1 MGLGLLG
8 DSGGVDPEV
17 LPASSRNRREKSIVG
32 GGSRGRGG
40 LRRITLSK
48 ALGWWAA
55 SASSSG
61 LRWWGSRWF
70 LGGGLK
76 RGGVGGKR

>member
-1 MGLGLLG
+1 MGLGRLG
-8 DSGGVDPEV
+8 DSGGVDPE
-17 LPASSRNRREKSIVG
+17 LFPASSRSRREKSIVG
-32 GGSRGRGG
+32 GGSRVKGAF
-40 LRRITLSK
+40 RRSTLSK

-61 LRWWGSRWF
+61 LRWCGSRWF

-76 RGGVGGKR
+76 RGGVGGNR